1 VDQSAIGIVTISH
14 HGTIDGFEENGWQW
28 QEKQECILITM
39 DKKATEIHPEWDLVI
54 EPQNS
59 LFELHLKDVWR
70 YRDLLWLLVKRD
82 FVSFYK
88 QTILGPLWFFIQPL
102 FSTIIFT
109 FIFGNLAGLSTDGLP
124 QPLFYM
130 AGITAWNYFAD
141 CLTKTSTVFRDNAGI
156 FGKVY
161 FPRLIMPLSIVVSSL
176 VRFGVQML
184 LFFVMIGYY
193 LVQDEKG
200 SLFHPNIYVLF
211 FPVLVLMMALLG
223 LGMGLII
230 TALTTKYRDLAF
242 LITFGVQ
249 LMMYATTVIYPL
261 SAAPEKYRWL
271 IKLNPM
277 TGIIEAFRY
286 GFLGQ
291 GEFTLNSFGYSVAF
305 TLVSL
310 FLGVL
315 IFNKTEKIFVD
326 TV

>member
-1 VDQSAIGIVTISH
+1 MKTINTSTKHSA
-14 HGTIDGFEENGWQW
+14 E
-28 QEKQECILITM
+28 
-39 DKKATEIHPEWDLVI
+39 EWDLVI
-54 EPQNS
+54 EPQSS
-59 LFELHLKDVWR
+59 LFELHLADVWR

-102 FSTIIFT
+102 FTTIIFT

-141 CLTKTSTVFRDNAGI
+141 CLTKTSTVFRDNANI

-161 FPRLIMPLSIVVSSL
+161 FPRLIMPLSIVVSNL
-176 VRFGVQML
+176 VRFGVQMI
-184 LFFVMIGYY
+184 LFFVMVAYY
-193 LVQDEKG
+193 YFTGAD
-200 SLFHPNIYVLF
+200 FHMNIFVLL

-223 LGMGLII
+223 LGLGLII

-242 LITFGVQ
+242 LISFGVQ

-261 SAAPEKYRWL
+261 SAAPAKYKWL
-271 IKLNPM
+271 IELNPM

-286 GFLGQ
+286 GFLGE
-291 GEFTLNSFGYSVAF
+291 GVMTMSTLGYSVIV

-310 FLGVL
+310 VVGVV
-315 IFNKTEKIFVD
+315 IFNKTEKTFVD

>member
-1 VDQSAIGIVTISH
+1 MNHEQAA
-14 HGTIDGFEENGWQW
+14 
-28 QEKQECILITM
+28 K
-39 DKKATEIHPEWDLVI
+39 EWDLVI
-54 EPQNS
+54 EPQSS

-70 YRDLLWLLVKRD
+70 YRDLLWLFVKRD

-102 FSTIIFT
+102 FTTIIFT
-109 FIFGNLAGLSTDGLP
+109 FVFGNLADLSTDGLP

-141 CLTKTSTVFRDNAGI
+141 CLTKTSTVFRDNAQI

-161 FPRLIMPLSIVVSSL
+161 FPRLIMPLSIVVSNL
-176 VRFGVQML
+176 VRFGVQTL
-184 LFFVMIGYY
+184 LFFMMIGYY
-193 LVQDEKG
+193 AFTGAAFHSNSFVL
-200 SLFHPNIYVLF
+200 LFPI
-211 FPVLVLMMALLG
+211 LVLLMALLG
-223 LGMGLII
+223 LGLGLII

-261 SAAPEKYRWL
+261 SAAPANYKWL
-271 IKLNPM
+271 VELNPM

-291 GEFTLNSFGYSVAF
+291 GVLTWQSLGYSVIV

-310 FLGVL
+310 VLGVI
-315 IFNKTEKIFVD
+315 IFNKTEKTFVD